1 MGAGGMADASKAL
14 RDLEEAA
21 AELEQRAISTTRTRA
36 EREEDLRKAERLRQ
50 IIEEIR
56 ALDLDY

>member
-1 MGAGGMADASKAL
+1 MADASKAL

-21 AELEQRAISTTRTRA
+21 AELEQRAISTIRTRA

-50 IIEEIR
+50 IMEEIR

>member
-1 MGAGGMADASKAL
+1 MADASKAL

-50 IIEEIR
+50 IMDEIR